1 MDLKEFC
8 FPALALALFR
18 TRQTQ
23 KDLSCVPVEYVENSI
38 SWLKDQGYQKI
49 GIDGTSKGNEIA
61 LVAAS
66 MFPDISCVIARVP
79 SHFVSEGLSGK
90 GRKRAPSGT
99 SCWSYHGKE
108 LPYSPYRSRSGKCL
122 TVEHRCLTKMRI
134 LISS

>member
-49 GIDGTSKGNEIA
+49 GIDGTSKGSEMA

-66 MFPDISCVIARVP
+66 MFPDISCVIARV
-79 SHFVSEGLSGK
+79 
-90 GRKRAPSGT
+90 RKR
-99 SCWSYHGKE
+99 H
-108 LPYSPYRSRSGKCL
+108 SRVWK
-122 TVEHRCLTKMRI
+122 
-134 LISS
+134 